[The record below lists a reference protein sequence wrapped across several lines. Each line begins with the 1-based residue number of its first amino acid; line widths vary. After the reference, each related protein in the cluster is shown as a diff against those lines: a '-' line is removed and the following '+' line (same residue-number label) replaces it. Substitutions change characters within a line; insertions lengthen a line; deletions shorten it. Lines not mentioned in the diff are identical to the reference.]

1 MIPDNFLNNFIAVA
15 ETSVPEQSWQL
26 RYKQE
31 SESFGLWTQPQNMYV
46 AVKETLKSER
56 AALTFKGTV
65 SEDEKS
71 PKMYF

>member
-46 AVKETLKSER
+46 AVK
-56 AALTFKGTV
+56 
-65 SEDEKS
+65 
-71 PKMYF
+71 